1 MNLFGMKKKVPV
13 IMQMEATECGAA
25 SLAMVLASWGRWVPL
40 EKMRVDCGVSRDG
53 SSALNIVK
61 AARLHGLTAR
71 GGRVEAE
78 RLCELP
84 CPCILHWEVNH
95 FVVMTGCS
103 RKRVYLNDP
112 ARGRVKMPLEELK
125 GCYTGVAL
133 VFEPNE
139 DFVKEGAP
147 ASILSFVRRRLKG
160 AKKAFFISMLIGM
173 LLTVSTVA
181 FPIFSQKFLDVVLPG
196 EQPEKVV
203 PFFLLLCGAILYQLV
218 VQLCEGTYANRLLL
232 KLGIEANSQFLWHS
246 LRLPMRFFSQRY
258 VGDIITRMYGAESIP
273 TTLVRNL
280 APVLVNVVLL
290 VVYLVFMLAYSM
302 PLSLIAICASVLNLL
317 LVRFISGRQVDV
329 NRVMEREMGALNGVT
344 MSSVKG
350 IETIKA
356 AGAEEGFFER
366 WAQQYVLASEAHM
379 KSDTFNAYMES
390 LSRLVVFVANNLI
403 LALGVYYIMEGY
415 LTIGMLMAFQGFVGS
430 YMRPVNE
437 LIGSLKHILNM
448 RTQMERMEDV
458 YRTEPD
464 VVSTLDDDR
473 EMGMGKLMGRVELK
487 HVTFGYTPMR
497 PPLIKDFSLSIEPG
511 KSVAFVGASG
521 CGKSTIAKLISGLYD
536 PWQGEILYDG
546 KLRKDI
552 NRSVFVNS
560 VAVIDQDVVLFDGT
574 VADNVKM
581 WDESIEDFSMILAC
595 NDVQMHEEIASRPKA
610 YDTVVSENG
619 KNFSG
624 GQRQR
629 LEIATALAKEP
640 TVLIMD
646 EATSALDADTE
657 QKVMQAL
664 RNLGVSLIV
673 IAHRLSTIRDCDEII
688 VLDEGHVVERGT
700 HQQLMEQKG
709 YYHELMENA

>member
-1 MNLFGMKKKVPV
+1 MKRKVPV
-13 IMQMEATECGAA
+13 IMQMEAAECGAA
-25 SLAMVLASWGRWVPL
+25 SLAMVLAWWGRWMPL
-40 EKMRVDCGVSRDG
+40 ERMRVDCGVSRDG
-53 SSALNIVK
+53 SSALNIMK
-61 AARLHGLTAR
+61 AARLHGLSAR
-71 GGRVEAE
+71 GGRVKAD
-78 RLCELP
+78 RLHELP
-84 CPCILHWEVNH
+84 CPCILHWDMNH
-95 FVVMTGCS
+95 FVVMTECGQ
-103 RKRVYLNDP
+103 KRVCLNDP
-112 ARGRVKMPLEELK
+112 ARGRVRMSLEELK
-125 GCYTGVAL
+125 GYYTGVAL

-139 DFVKEGAP
+139 NFVKEGAP
-147 ASILSFVRRRLKG
+147 ASVLRFVRRRLKG
-160 AKKAFFISMLIGM
+160 ARKAFFLSMLIGL
-173 LLTVSTVA
+173 LLTLSTLA
-181 FPIFSQKFLDVVLPG
+181 FPIFSQYFLDVVLPG
-196 EQPEKVV
+196 EHPERTGL
-203 PFFLLLCGAILYQLV
+203 FFLLLGGVILYQLLI
-218 VQLCEGTYANRLLL
+218 QLCQGTYANRLLM
-232 KLGIEANSQFLWHS
+232 KLGIEANSQFLWHA

-258 VGDIITRMYGAESIP
+258 VGDILTRMRGAESIP
-273 TTLVRNL
+273 VTLVRKL

-290 VVYLVFMLAYSM
+290 VVYLVFMVVYSM
-302 PLSLIAICASVLNLL
+302 PLSLVAIGASLVNLL
-317 LVRFISGRQVDV
+317 MARFISDRQVDV
-329 NRVMEREMGALNGVT
+329 NRVMEREMGALNGLT

-350 IETIKA
+350 VETIKA
-356 AGAEEGFFER
+356 AGAEAGFFER
-366 WAQQYVLASEAHM
+366 WAKQYLLASEAHI
-379 KSDTFNAYMES
+379 KSDTFSAYMES
-390 LSRLVVFVANNLI
+390 LSRWVVLVADNLI

-430 YMRPVNE
+430 YMQPVNE
-437 LIGSLKHILNM
+437 LIGSLKQILNM

-464 VVSTLDDDR
+464 VVSTLEDDR
-473 EMGMGKLMGRVELK
+473 DMGMGKLMGKVELK

-497 PPLIKDFSLSIEPG
+497 PPLIEDFSLSIEPG

-521 CGKSTIAKLISGLYD
+521 CGKSTLAKLISGLYD
-536 PWQGEILYDG
+536 PWEGEILYDG
-546 KLRKDI
+546 KPRKDI

-595 NDVQMHEEIASRPKA
+595 HDVQMHEEIASRPKA

-629 LEIATALAKEP
+629 LEIAAALAKEP

-657 QKVMQAL
+657 QKVMQSL
-664 RNLGVSLIV
+664 RNLGVSLFV

-709 YYHELMENA
+709 VYHELMENA